1 MHAKNAGTIGKHEET
16 HSENRGASKTH
27 EITNAS
33 RKQGMKWKNIYAHIL
48 KTA

>member
-1 MHAKNAGTIGKHEET
+1 MEKHHET

-33 RKQGMKWKNIYAHIL
+33 GKQGINWKNIYVEIN
-48 KTA
+48 TSS